1 MRHCLL
7 KPGLLLHVGELR
19 EVLHVQ
25 LHGMSLPRRAKGTAG
40 AGPSSLARNAVL
52 EASFGPGACLSR
64 TQLSL
69 IAGCLETD
77 QSLNFPE
84 PCFHPYPLSTGMQ
97 VHLETAFP
105 FQASTFLSWLV
116 ISHL

>member
-1 MRHCLL
+1 MRHWLL
-7 KPGLLLHVGELR
+7 KPGLLLHVGEPR

-25 LHGMSLPRRAKGTAG
+25 LHGMSLPRGAKGTAR
-40 AGPSSLARNAVL
+40 AGLSSLARHAVL
-52 EASFGPGACLSR
+52 EACFGSGACLSR

-77 QSLNFPE
+77 QILNFPKSF
-84 PCFHPYPLSTGMQ
+84 FHPYPLSTGMQ

-105 FQASTFLSWLV
+105 F
-116 ISHL
+116 